1 MLGSAHGADH
11 LLLRGLWDAPHLRR
25 LWQEELRPAAVGTAQ
40 NIHRQPAGEQSVPGH
55 GAEQALLPQV
65 ELLAAIALHHA
76 AAAQTAF
83 IRLQGLPGPG
93 LGLTHLL
100 QSV

>member
-25 LWQEELRPAAVGTAQ
+25 LGQEELRRPPVGTAQ
-40 NIHRQPAGEQSVPGH
+40 NIHRQPAGEQPSRATVP
-55 GAEQALLPQV
+55 EQALLPQV

-76 AAAQTAF
+76 AAAQTALV
-83 IRLQGLPGPG
+83 RLQGLTGPAWA
-93 LGLTHLL
+93 
-100 QSV
+100 